1 MAAAVVVFLMIPPPP
16 PPHSVVVI
24 TASPLTRRFWP
35 IVIYVHCADVT
46 LFIGAPMTV
55 SRPTLLLRASVCAL

>member
-1 MAAAVVVFLMIPPPP
+1 MAAAVVVFLMIPP

-46 LFIGAPMTV
+46 LFIGAPMAV
-55 SRPTLLLRASVCAL
+55 SRPTLLLRTSICAL